1 MNSLTERFG
10 AAPRAYLVLPMVGA
24 FFIDF
29 SNAIIITTY
38 MNLVAP

>member
-1 MNSLTERFG
+1 M
-10 AAPRAYLVLPMVGA
+10 LPMVGA

-38 MNLVAP
+38 MNLVAPEARPAFSAR